1 MMMTKG
7 RSVGFCS
14 VLDNLTV
21 TSHFTFFSSL
31 LFSCVFI
38 LLQTYIHTYIHHRF
52 NQIVAAMDEPAAAQK
67 QKQKQNN
74 GILRAEVDTSAPFHS
89 VMEAVTRFGGIGFW
103 KPHSMKQ
110 IIDQQVSDA
119 TKPEDQPTT
128 QLLNNQTTQE
138 RQMIQILKEIEAA
151 KTRFQELIVKLQK
164 EAEPNIHP
172 SHDPN
177 NPTKVQ
183 VDEVELSKTEI
194 FKRVEEATE
203 QVTHCTRVLEQ
214 VLGRH
219 RTNLFATN
227 GSYSDCKALVSV
239 PTMSIGQILSRK
251 LVMAE
256 ERSEKSGI
264 RWKVSLAQI
273 LSKGGSREKRGG
285 GGEKGVPAKRM
296 KFRFGGM
303 SFLVAKPS
311 TKKTTKHG
319 R

>member
-1 MMMTKG
+1 ML
-7 RSVGFCS
+7 S
-14 VLDNLTV
+14 
-21 TSHFTFFSSL
+21 SH
-31 LFSCVFI
+31 I
-38 LLQTYIHTYIHHRF
+38 
-52 NQIVAAMDEPAAAQK
+52 AMDEPAFNSQNQK
-67 QKQKQNN
+67 EDN
-74 GILRAEVDTSAPFHS
+74 GVGGVLRAEVDTSAPFQS

-103 KPHSMKQ
+103 KPHLQ
-110 IIDQQVSDA
+110 TIDQEVSDA
-119 TKPEDQPTT
+119 TKAEDQATT
-128 QLLNNQTTQE
+128 QLPNDPTTEE
-138 RQMIQILKEIEAA
+138 RETIEILKEIEAT
-151 KTRFQELIVKLQK
+151 KTRFQELKVKLQK

-172 SHDPN
+172 SEDRN
-177 NPTKVQ
+177 NTTKVQ

-194 FKRVEEATE
+194 LKRVEEATE
-203 QVTHCTRVLEQ
+203 EVTNCTRVLEE
-214 VLGRH
+214 VLGRVEAARQ

-227 GSYSDCKALVSV
+227 ESYSDCKMLVSV

-273 LSKGGSREKRGG
+273 LSKGGSGEKRGG

-311 TKKTTKHG
+311 TKKTKKHG